1 MLLHISRLRPL
12 VKSNSLIFYYFIRKT
27 CTVKRIVYVVQ
38 VGGVKTKSVLV
49 TVQYAYT
56 YIYSKLQI
64 YFISFNEI
72 HLHGLRGILNSCN
85 EAIRQLSGRV
95 HDALQQDV
103 EAVRARDKV
112 ERTAE
117 LLRDGVQ
124 SRFISVHFNNMR
136 NV

>member
-1 MLLHISRLRPL
+1 M
-12 VKSNSLIFYYFIRKT
+12 
-27 CTVKRIVYVVQ
+27 
-38 VGGVKTKSVLV
+38 
-49 TVQYAYT
+49 
-56 YIYSKLQI
+56 
-64 YFISFNEI
+64 
-72 HLHGLRGILNSCN
+72 
-85 EAIRQLSGRV
+85 
-95 HDALQQDV
+95 

>member
-1 MLLHISRLRPL
+1 M
-12 VKSNSLIFYYFIRKT
+12 KFICAVSAVFWTPVTKP
-27 CTVKRIVYVVQ
+27 YV
-38 VGGVKTKSVLV
+38 SCRA
-49 TVQYAYT
+49 AYT
-56 YIYSKLQI
+56 
-64 YFISFNEI
+64 
-72 HLHGLRGILNSCN
+72 
-85 EAIRQLSGRV
+85 A
-95 HDALQQDV
+95 DALEQDV